1 MSIPQDALGG
11 LEEKEIFKNAEL
23 YTDEELQLFRTRLPE
38 DALHELEGG
47 YVLNNG
53 VPYTDEELK
62 HLKEIDTAIKQLQ
75 RQQNEWNVLLTEM
88 ITQMMFVSGETSEPS
103 TETTTIIEEIV
114 REQVVEMHG
123 QLKRSTALAQRRGS
137 RSISMYDLFFQIRH
151 DRAKVS
157 RLKTF
162 LSWKD
167 VRKTAKDS
175 DEKGPEVDLEEPLVV
190 PDQAAPGA
198 GPGGGPDA
206 AKKQQQGNK
215 RTRITLPWETQS
227 FFSEQVPEREED
239 EEEDEEETYSAT
251 MARLKDADERTKGM
265 TREEYVHYSECR
277 QASFTFRK
285 GKRFREWAGF
295 GIVTDSKPN
304 DDIVD
309 ILGFLT
315 FEIVQTLTEEALAVK
330 KQEEELLLARKNR
343 GGGGSSSS
351 SSSTAGGDAKDQQQ
365 QQQQGQQQDRT
376 GGEKRKRE
384 RGLQDAR
391 QHATCPGGLSALA
404 AETGA
409 RPQSG
414 LDGRTQGFAEAGGQ
428 IRK

>member
-1 MSIPQDALGG
+1 MSTKYPIYRSSRPKPLHSPIQYPYPSN
-11 LEEKEIFKNAEL
+11 I
-23 YTDEELQLFRTRLPE
+23 LPRSRR
-38 DALHELEGG
+38 H
-47 YVLNNG
+47 
-53 VPYTDEELK
+53 
-62 HLKEIDTAIKQLQ
+62 
-75 RQQNEWNVLLTEM
+75 
-88 ITQMMFVSGETSEPS
+88 
-103 TETTTIIEEIV
+103 
-114 REQVVEMHG
+114 

-137 RSISMYDLFFQIRH
+137 RSISMFDLFFQIRH

-175 DEKGPEVDLEEPLVV
+175 DEKGPEVDLEEPLGV
-190 PDQAAPGA
+190 PEPAAPGA

-206 AKKQQQGNK
+206 AKKQGNK

-227 FFSEQVPEREED
+227 FFSEQVPEREDD

-330 KQEEELLLARKNR
+330 KQEEELLARKNR
-343 GGGGSSSS
+343 GG
-351 SSSTAGGDAKDQQQ
+351 DAKE
-365 QQQQGQQQDRT
+365 QQQDRT
-376 GGEKRKRE
+376 GEKRKRE
-384 RGLQDAR
+384 RGLFD
-391 QHATCPGGLSALA
+391 PP
-404 AETGA
+404 EE
-409 RPQSG
+409 
-414 LDGRTQGFAEAGGQ
+414 GRTPITTRHVQEAFRRLQQKPVPGRNRVWMGGPKALQRQEVKFVSCYTFLSQPFSVIYRFA
-428 IRK
+428 R

>member
-1 MSIPQDALGG
+1 
-11 LEEKEIFKNAEL
+11 
-23 YTDEELQLFRTRLPE
+23 
-38 DALHELEGG
+38 
-47 YVLNNG
+47 
-53 VPYTDEELK
+53 
-62 HLKEIDTAIKQLQ
+62 
-75 RQQNEWNVLLTEM
+75 
-88 ITQMMFVSGETSEPS
+88 MMFVSGETAEPS

-114 REQVVEMHG
+114 REQVVEM
-123 QLKRSTALAQRRGS
+123 LKRSTALAQRRGS

-190 PDQAAPGA
+190 PDPAAPGA
-198 GPGGGPDA
+198 GPGGVGPDA
-206 AKKQQQGNK
+206 AKKQGNK

-227 FFSEQVPEREED
+227 FFSEQVPEREDD

-330 KQEEELLLARKNR
+330 KQEEELQARKNR
-343 GGGGSSSS
+343 GGD
-351 SSSTAGGDAKDQQQ
+351 ADAKAQQE
-365 QQQQGQQQDRT
+365 RT

-384 RGLQDAR
+384 RGLFDM
-391 QHATCPGGLSALA
+391 P
-404 AETGA
+404 EE
-409 RPQSG
+409 
-414 LDGRTQGFAEAGGQ
+414 GRTPVSTRHVQEGFRRLQQKPVPGRNRVWMGGPKALQ
-428 IRK
+428 RQEVKFI